1 MDNICHTLVG
11 AALGESGLKRR
22 TRLGNATLMIAANLP
37 DLDVLVFATG
47 TSPVAF
53 RRGWTHGVV
62 AQLVLPIALAGV
74 MAIVARWSRLRK
86 APARTS
92 TDLSD
97 VASAAEGDDTVPEG
111 QPPLSLQ
118 WLLALSFI
126 GIYSHV
132 FLDYLNNYGVR
143 LLAPIDWRWF
153 YGDAMFI
160 IDLWLWVAL
169 GAGVWL
175 ARRMQRPV
183 PARGALVFA
192 AGYVIVMLL
201 SARAARDHVIQVWRD
216 ARGAEPRSLMV
227 GPLPVTP
234 FRRQVIVDSGDRY
247 EIGTF
252 AWPAAVTFS
261 PDTVPK
267 NHEAA
272 QVIQARDAPGVRQ
285 FLVWSRFPYWELR
298 PAEGGTRVTVK
309 DMRFGDRFSAT
320 TIVPR
325 GR

>member
-11 AALGESGLKRR
+11 AALGEAGLKRR

-37 DLDVLVFATG
+37 DIDVLVFATG

-62 AQLVLPIALAGV
+62 AQVALPNALDGV
-74 MAIVARWSRLRK
+74 MALVARWSRLRK
-86 APARTS
+86 AP
-92 TDLSD
+92 
-97 VASAAEGDDTVPEG
+97 VPED
-111 QPPLSLQ
+111 QPPLSLR

-160 IDLWLWVAL
+160 IDLWLWVTL

-175 ARRMQRPV
+175 ARRRRRPV

-201 SARAARDHVIQVWRD
+201 SARAARDGVIQVWRE

-227 GPLPVTP
+227 GPMPLTP
-234 FRRQVIVDSGDRY
+234 FQRQIIVDGGDHY
-247 EIGTF
+247 ETGTF
-252 AWPAAVTFS
+252 SWRSAAVTFS

-272 QVIQARDAPGVRQ
+272 EVIQARDAPGVRQ

-320 TIVPR
+320 TTVPAER
-325 GR
+325 